1 MNGDSY
7 SSRDG
12 RRGGRDYPPRGDRG
26 DRDDRRDRHRDRDR
40 RRSRSPDHRS
50 HRRGE
55 GDVDAYSSSRNHR
68 DRERED
74 RYSGRERRG
83 GDREWDR
90 DRGSSR
96 RDARRDDDERPSRRE
111 RDPYDDRRR
120 GGGRDRR
127 EDRFPAQQERRS
139 ASPPPKKREPTP
151 DLTDIVSVLE
161 RKRRLTQWDIKPPGY
176 DNVTAEQA
184 KLSGMFPLPGAPRQ
198 QPMDPSKLQAFMN
211 QPGGQVTSA
220 GLKASNS
227 RQSKRLLVSKIPP
240 GTTEDALI
248 SFFNLQLNGLN
259 VINTTDP
266 CVLCQFSNDRSF
278 AVIEFKDAPETT
290 VALALDGISM
300 EASDSSNG
308 ADGGHRGLEIRRPR
322 DYVVPAVTEEVSY
335 DPEVVSNVVPDTVNK
350 LSITNIPTFLTEE
363 QIIELLASFGKPKA
377 FVLVKDRGT
386 EESRGIAFAEY
397 QDPAASNP
405 TALDTLNGMDIGG
418 KQIKVSKA
426 SIGPTQVANFD
437 VGITAISGLASQ
449 TANEVESSR
458 VLQLLNMVTAEE
470 LLDNDDYEEIC
481 EDVREECSKYGKILD
496 VKVPRP
502 TGGSRQ
508 SAGVGKIFV
517 KYESAE
523 DTTKALQALAG
534 RKFADRTVVTTY
546 FPEENFDVGAC
557 LMQDAAEICILDQKS
572 CSFIEPEDSNIRDI
586 QFLESFARNSVTDPY
601 PASPRQTDKMGRLHS
616 KGKGISASALPY
628 SRSPPAW
635 LKTTPEQVV
644 EQIAKLARKGA
655 TPSQIGVILRDS
667 HGIAQVKHV
676 TGNRILRILKS
687 NGLAPELP
695 EDLYMLIKKAVAV
708 RKHLER
714 NRKDKDSKFRLI
726 LIESRIHRLA
736 RYYKTVGVL
745 PPTWKYESAT
755 ASTIVA

>member
-1 MNGDSY
+1 MNGDTY

-12 RRGGRDYPPRGDRG
+12 GGRRGRDYPPPRSG

-50 HRRGE
+50 HRRGD

-83 GDREWDR
+83 GEREWDR

-96 RDARRDDDERPSRRE
+96 RDARRDDDERPPRRE

-120 GGGRDRR
+120 GGRDRR
-127 EDRFPAQQERRS
+127 EEGFQRQVENRRS
-139 ASPPPKKREPTP
+139 PTPPPKKREPTP
-151 DLTDIVSVLE
+151 DLTDIVPVLE

-227 RQSKRLLVSKIPP
+227 RQSKRLLVSKIPS
-240 GTTEDALI
+240 GTSEESLL

-259 VINTTDP
+259 VIENTDP
-266 CVLCQFSNDRSF
+266 CTLCQFSNDHSF
-278 AVIEFKDAPETT
+278 AVLEFRSASDAT
-290 VALALDGISM
+290 VALALDGTSM
-300 EASDSSNG
+300 EADDDANG
-308 ADGGHRGLEIRRPR
+308 VANGGSRGLEIRRPR
-322 DYVVPAVTEEVSY
+322 DYVVPAITEEIAF
-335 DPEVVSNVVPDTVNK
+335 DPEVVSNVVPDTISK
-350 LSITNIPTFLTEE
+350 LSISNIPTFLTED
-363 QIIELLASFGKPKA
+363 QVIELLAAFGKPKA

-397 QDPAASNP
+397 QDPASANP
-405 TALDTLNGMDIGG
+405 PALDTLNGMDVGG
-418 KQIKVSKA
+418 KKLKVTKA

-449 TANEVESSR
+449 TNNEVETSR

-470 LLDNDDYEEIC
+470 LMDNDDYEEIC
-481 EDVREECSKYGKILD
+481 EDVREECSKFGTIVDLKI
-496 VKVPRP
+496 PRP

-517 KYESAE
+517 KFDLTES
-523 DTTKALQALAG
+523 TTKALKSLAG

-546 FPEENFDVGAC
+546 FPEENFDVGA
-557 LMQDAAEICILDQKS
+557 
-572 CSFIEPEDSNIRDI
+572 
-586 QFLESFARNSVTDPY
+586 
-601 PASPRQTDKMGRLHS
+601 
-616 KGKGISASALPY
+616 
-628 SRSPPAW
+628 W
-635 LKTTPEQVV
+635 
-644 EQIAKLARKGA
+644 
-655 TPSQIGVILRDS
+655 
-667 HGIAQVKHV
+667 
-676 TGNRILRILKS
+676 
-687 NGLAPELP
+687 
-695 EDLYMLIKKAVAV
+695 
-708 RKHLER
+708 
-714 NRKDKDSKFRLI
+714 
-726 LIESRIHRLA
+726 
-736 RYYKTVGVL
+736 
-745 PPTWKYESAT
+745 
-755 ASTIVA
+755 

>member
-7 SSRDG
+7 SSRG
-12 RRGGRDYPPRGDRG
+12 KFFRNILLYRVASLTLSTQTGAGEAETILG
-26 DRDDRRDRHRDRDR
+26 DRDDRRDRNRDRDR

-55 GDVDAYSSSRNHR
+55 GDADAYSSSRNHR

-74 RYSGRERRG
+74 RYSGRGERRG
-83 GDREWDR
+83 GDRGGERGERGERGAERGGDRGERGERPERGGEREWDR

-96 RDARRDDDERPSRRE
+96 RDARRDDDERPNRRE

-127 EDRFPAQQERRS
+127 EDRFPAHQERRS

-151 DLTDIVSVLE
+151 DLTDIVSVID

-176 DNVTAEQA
+176 ENVTAEQA

-220 GLKASNS
+220 GLKANNS
-227 RQSKRLLVSKIPP
+227 RQSKRLLVSKIPS
-240 GTTEDALI
+240 GTTEEALM

-259 VINTTDP
+259 VIDTTDP

-300 EASDSSNG
+300 EASDAANG
-308 ADGGHRGLEIRRPR
+308 TDGGHRGLEIRRPR
-322 DYVVPAVTEEVSY
+322 DYVVPAITEEVSY

-386 EESRGIAFAEY
+386 EESRSQGIAFAEY
-397 QDPAASNP
+397 QDPVVSNP

-517 KYESAE
+517 KYENKE

-546 FPEENFDVGAC
+546 FPEENFDVGA
-557 LMQDAAEICILDQKS
+557 
-572 CSFIEPEDSNIRDI
+572 
-586 QFLESFARNSVTDPY
+586 
-601 PASPRQTDKMGRLHS
+601 
-616 KGKGISASALPY
+616 
-628 SRSPPAW
+628 W
-635 LKTTPEQVV
+635 
-644 EQIAKLARKGA
+644 
-655 TPSQIGVILRDS
+655 
-667 HGIAQVKHV
+667 
-676 TGNRILRILKS
+676 
-687 NGLAPELP
+687 
-695 EDLYMLIKKAVAV
+695 
-708 RKHLER
+708 
-714 NRKDKDSKFRLI
+714 
-726 LIESRIHRLA
+726 
-736 RYYKTVGVL
+736 
-745 PPTWKYESAT
+745 
-755 ASTIVA
+755 